1 MDKEAVEEFLKAET
15 LSGTSQET
23 VAMLQAAYSESGW
36 KGYCRQQLN
45 PLKKA
50 SKEGYVSPKY
60 FVLAYLQLG
69 EKDRAFEWLEKA
81 YEERGEVLL
90 YLKVDPR
97 FDPLRS
103 DPRFAGLLRRVGHAP

>member
-1 MDKEAVEEFLKAET
+1 MPTNSE
-15 LSGTSQET
+15 LSGHARWEHR
-23 VAMLQAAYSESGW
+23 ASGTAP
-36 KGYCRQQLN
+36 KQQLN
-45 PLKKA
+45 HLKKD

-60 FVLAYLQLG
+60 FVLAYLQIG

-103 DPRFAGLLRRVGHAP
+103 HPRFADLLRRIGHAS